1 MAEEA
6 QVRRQERQDRDELRS
21 TYQQSFW
28 YLSGAVT
35 LEAQNGTW
43 HFRDLS
49 AARTLEDV
57 QRIGTLYA
65 GGC

>member
-28 YLSGAVT
+28 YYITEGVHEEQGRVKVVN
-35 LEAQNGTW
+35 EA
-43 HFRDLS
+43 RDLP
-49 AARTLEDV
+49 
-57 QRIGTLYA
+57 GLY
-65 GGC
+65 